1 MPVPYSNI
9 YDMFLS
15 DIKDHTLL
23 DFEVEDR
30 EKILDDLRIKA
41 ETQFKQC
48 KNDLLDK
55 DDALKQYNSN
65 LTIEEQLI
73 LATLMK
79 KFWMSDKV
87 YNLSLLKQAMSTKDW
102 KIYSQ
107 SEHLLRLLDL
117 IKELDRTIS
126 AMIVQYTLY
135 TYSITGD

>member
-48 KNDLLDK
+48 KNDLSDK
-55 DDALKQYNSN
+55 DNIKKQYNSD

-73 LATLMK
+73 IATIMR
-79 KFWMSDKV
+79 KFWMNDKI

-102 KIYSQ
+102 KQTSQ
-107 SEHLLRLLDL
+107 AEHLLRLTVLMSEL
-117 IKELDRTIS
+117 NKEIS
-126 AMIVQYTLY
+126 KMIVDYC
-135 TYSITGD
+135 TYNYKVE

>member
-48 KNDLLDK
+48 KNDLLNK
-55 DDALKQYNSN
+55 DNIEKQYNFD

-73 LATLMK
+73 IATIMR
-79 KFWMSDKV
+79 KFWMNDKI
-87 YNLSLLKQAMSTKDW
+87 YNLSLLKQRMSTKDW
-102 KIYSQ
+102 KLTSQ
-107 SEHLLRLLDL
+107 AEHLLRLTVLMNEL
-117 IKELDRTIS
+117 NKEIS
-126 AMIVQYTLY
+126 KMIVDYC
-135 TYSITGD
+135 TYNYKVE

>member
-48 KNDLLDK
+48 KNDLSDK
-55 DDALKQYNSN
+55 DNIEKQYNFD

-73 LATLMK
+73 IATIMR
-79 KFWMSDKV
+79 KFWMNDKI
-87 YNLSLLKQAMSTKDW
+87 YNLSLLKQGMSTKDW
-102 KIYSQ
+102 KQTSQ
-107 SEHLLRLLDL
+107 AEHLLRLTALMNEL
-117 IKELDRTIS
+117 NKEIS
-126 AMIVQYTLY
+126 KMIVDYC
-135 TYSITGD
+135 TYNYKVE

>member
-48 KNDLLDK
+48 KNNLLDK
-55 DDALKQYNSN
+55 DNIKKQYNFD

-73 LATLMK
+73 IATIMR
-79 KFWMSDKV
+79 KFWMNNKI

-102 KIYSQ
+102 KQTSQ
-107 SEHLLRLLDL
+107 AEHLLRLTVLMSEL
-117 IKELDRTIS
+117 NKEIS
-126 AMIVQYTLY
+126 KMIVDYC
-135 TYSITGD
+135 TYNYKVE

>member
-48 KNDLLDK
+48 KNDLSDK
-55 DDALKQYNSN
+55 DNIKKQYNSD

-73 LATLMK
+73 IVTIMR
-79 KFWMSDKV
+79 KFWMNDKI

-102 KIYSQ
+102 KQTSQ
-107 SEHLLRLLDL
+107 AEHLLRLTVLMSEL
-117 IKELDRTIS
+117 NKEIS
-126 AMIVQYTLY
+126 KMIVDYC
-135 TYSITGD
+135 TYNYKVE

>member
-48 KNDLLDK
+48 KNDLSDK
-55 DDALKQYNSN
+55 DNIKKQYNSD

-73 LATLMK
+73 IATIMR
-79 KFWMSDKV
+79 KFWMNDKI
-87 YNLSLLKQAMSTKDW
+87 YNLELIQQRMSTKDF
-102 KIYSQ
+102 KLTAQ
-107 SEHLLRLLDL
+107 SEHLLRLLNL
-117 IKELDRTIS
+117 SQELDKNIS
-126 AMIVQYTLY
+126 AMIVEYTVY
-135 TYSITGD
+135 SYSINGD

>member
-23 DFEVEDR
+23 DFDTEDR

-48 KNDLLDK
+48 KNDLSDK
-55 DDALKQYNSN
+55 DNIEKQYNFD

-73 LATLMK
+73 IATIMR
-79 KFWMSDKV
+79 KFWMNDKI

-102 KIYSQ
+102 KQTSQ
-107 SEHLLRLLDL
+107 AEHLLRLTALMSEL
-117 IKELDRTIS
+117 NKEIS
-126 AMIVQYTLY
+126 KMIVDYC
-135 TYSITGD
+135 TYNYKVE

>member
-48 KNDLLDK
+48 KNDLSDK
-55 DDALKQYNSN
+55 DNIEKQYNFD

-73 LATLMK
+73 IATIMR
-79 KFWMSDKV
+79 KFWMNDKI
-87 YNLSLLKQAMSTKDW
+87 YNLSLLKQGMSTKDW
-102 KIYSQ
+102 KQTSQ
-107 SEHLLRLLDL
+107 AEHLLRLTVLMNEL
-117 IKELDRTIS
+117 NKEIS
-126 AMIVQYTLY
+126 KMIVDYC
-135 TYSITGD
+135 TYNYKVE

>member
-15 DIKDHTLL
+15 DVKDHTLL

-48 KNDLLDK
+48 KNDLSDK
-55 DDALKQYNSN
+55 DDIEKQYNFD

-73 LATLMK
+73 IATIMR
-79 KFWMSDKV
+79 KFWMNDKI

-102 KIYSQ
+102 KQTSQ
-107 SEHLLRLLDL
+107 AEHLLRLTALMSEL
-117 IKELDRTIS
+117 NKEIS
-126 AMIVQYTLY
+126 KMIVDYC
-135 TYSITGD
+135 TYNYKVE

>member
-48 KNDLLDK
+48 KNDLSDK
-55 DDALKQYNSN
+55 DNIEKQYNFD

-73 LATLMK
+73 IATIMR
-79 KFWMSDKV
+79 KFWMNDKI

-102 KIYSQ
+102 KQTSQ
-107 SEHLLRLLDL
+107 AEHLLRLTALMSEL
-117 IKELDRTIS
+117 NKEIS
-126 AMIVQYTLY
+126 KMIVDYC
-135 TYSITGD
+135 TYNYKVE

>member
-48 KNDLLDK
+48 KNDLSDK
-55 DDALKQYNSN
+55 DDIEKQYNSD

-73 LATLMK
+73 IATIMR
-79 KFWMSDKV
+79 KFWMNDKI

-102 KIYSQ
+102 KQTSQ
-107 SEHLLRLLDL
+107 AEHLLRLTVLMSEL
-117 IKELDRTIS
+117 NKEIS
-126 AMIVQYTLY
+126 KMIVDYC
-135 TYSITGD
+135 TYNYKVE

>member
-15 DIKDHTLL
+15 DIKDCTLL
-23 DFEVEDR
+23 DFDAEDR

-48 KNDLLDK
+48 KNDLSDK
-55 DDALKQYNSN
+55 DDIEKQYNSD

-73 LATLMK
+73 IATIMR
-79 KFWMSDKV
+79 KFWMNDKI

-102 KIYSQ
+102 KQTSQ
-107 SEHLLRLLDL
+107 AEHLLRLTVLMSEL
-117 IKELDRTIS
+117 NKEIS
-126 AMIVQYTLY
+126 KMIVDYC
-135 TYSITGD
+135 TYNYKVE

>member
-15 DIKDHTLL
+15 DIKDCTLL
-23 DFEVEDR
+23 DFDVEDR

-48 KNDLLDK
+48 KNDLSDK
-55 DDALKQYNSN
+55 DNIEKQYNFD

-73 LATLMK
+73 IATIMR
-79 KFWMSDKV
+79 KFWMNDKI

-102 KIYSQ
+102 KQTSQ
-107 SEHLLRLLDL
+107 AEHLLRLTALMSEL
-117 IKELDRTIS
+117 NKEIS
-126 AMIVQYTLY
+126 KMIVDYC
-135 TYSITGD
+135 TYNYKVE

>member
-23 DFEVEDR
+23 DFEAEDR

-48 KNDLLDK
+48 KNDLSDK
-55 DDALKQYNSN
+55 DNIEKQYNFD

-73 LATLMK
+73 IATIMR
-79 KFWMSDKV
+79 KFWMNDKI
-87 YNLSLLKQAMSTKDW
+87 YNLSLLKQGMSTKDW
-102 KIYSQ
+102 KQTSQ
-107 SEHLLRLLDL
+107 AEHLLRLTALMSEL
-117 IKELDRTIS
+117 NKEIS
-126 AMIVQYTLY
+126 KMIVDYC
-135 TYSITGD
+135 TYNYKVE

>member
-23 DFEVEDR
+23 DFEAEDR

-48 KNDLLDK
+48 KNDLSDK
-55 DDALKQYNSN
+55 DNIKKQYNFD

-73 LATLMK
+73 IATIMR
-79 KFWMSDKV
+79 KFWMNDKI

-102 KIYSQ
+102 KQTSQ
-107 SEHLLRLLDL
+107 AEHLLRLTALMSEL
-117 IKELDRTIS
+117 NKEIS
-126 AMIVQYTLY
+126 KMIVDYC
-135 TYSITGD
+135 TYNYKVE

>member
-48 KNDLLDK
+48 KNDLSDK
-55 DDALKQYNSN
+55 DNIEKQYNFD

-73 LATLMK
+73 IATIMR
-79 KFWMSDKV
+79 KFWMNDKI

-102 KIYSQ
+102 KQTSQ
-107 SEHLLRLLDL
+107 AEHLLRLTVLMSEL
-117 IKELDRTIS
+117 NKEIS
-126 AMIVQYTLY
+126 KMIVDYC
-135 TYSITGD
+135 TYNYKVE

>member
-15 DIKDHTLL
+15 DIKDCTLL
-23 DFEVEDR
+23 DFEAEDR

-48 KNDLLDK
+48 KNDLSDK
-55 DDALKQYNSN
+55 DNIEKQYNFD

-73 LATLMK
+73 IATIMR
-79 KFWMSDKV
+79 KFWMNDKI

-102 KIYSQ
+102 KQTSQ
-107 SEHLLRLLDL
+107 AEHLLRLTVLMSEL
-117 IKELDRTIS
+117 NKEIS
-126 AMIVQYTLY
+126 KMIVDYC
-135 TYSITGD
+135 TYNYKVE

>member
-48 KNDLLDK
+48 KNDLSNK
-55 DDALKQYNSN
+55 DDIEKQYNFD

-73 LATLMK
+73 IATIMR
-79 KFWMSDKV
+79 KFWMNDKI

-102 KIYSQ
+102 KQTSQ
-107 SEHLLRLLDL
+107 AEHLLRLTALMSEL
-117 IKELDRTIS
+117 NKEIS
-126 AMIVQYTLY
+126 KMIVDYC
-135 TYSITGD
+135 TYNYKVE

>member
-48 KNDLLDK
+48 KNDLLNK
-55 DDALKQYNSN
+55 DNIEKQYNFD

-73 LATLMK
+73 IATIMR
-79 KFWMSDKV
+79 KFWMNDKI

-102 KIYSQ
+102 KQTSQ
-107 SEHLLRLLDL
+107 AEHLLRLTVLMSEL
-117 IKELDRTIS
+117 NKEIS
-126 AMIVQYTLY
+126 KMIVDYC
-135 TYSITGD
+135 TYNYKVE

>member
-15 DIKDHTLL
+15 DIKDCTLL
-23 DFEVEDR
+23 DFKAEDR

-48 KNDLLDK
+48 KNDLSDK
-55 DDALKQYNSN
+55 DNIEKQYNFD

-73 LATLMK
+73 IATIMR
-79 KFWMSDKV
+79 KFWMNDKI

-102 KIYSQ
+102 KQTSQ
-107 SEHLLRLLDL
+107 AEHLLRLTVLMSEL
-117 IKELDRTIS
+117 NKEIS
-126 AMIVQYTLY
+126 KMIVDYC
-135 TYSITGD
+135 TYNYKVE

>member
-48 KNDLLDK
+48 KNDLSDK
-55 DDALKQYNSN
+55 DDIEKQYNFD

-73 LATLMK
+73 IATIMR
-79 KFWMSDKV
+79 KFWMNDKI

-102 KIYSQ
+102 KQTSQ
-107 SEHLLRLLDL
+107 AEHLLRLTALMSEL
-117 IKELDRTIS
+117 NKEIS
-126 AMIVQYTLY
+126 KMIVDYC
-135 TYSITGD
+135 TYNYKVE

>member
-48 KNDLLDK
+48 KNDLSDK
-55 DDALKQYNSN
+55 DNIEKQYNFD

-73 LATLMK
+73 IATIMR
-79 KFWMSDKV
+79 KFWMNDKI
-87 YNLSLLKQAMSTKDW
+87 YNLSLLKQGMSTKDW
-102 KIYSQ
+102 KQTSQ
-107 SEHLLRLLDL
+107 AEHLLRLTALMSEL
-117 IKELDRTIS
+117 NKEIS
-126 AMIVQYTLY
+126 KMIVDYC
-135 TYSITGD
+135 TYNYKVE

>member
-48 KNDLLDK
+48 KNDLSNK
-55 DDALKQYNSN
+55 DNIEKQYNFD

-73 LATLMK
+73 IATIMR
-79 KFWMSDKV
+79 KFWMNDKI
-87 YNLSLLKQAMSTKDW
+87 YNLSLLKQGMSTKDW
-102 KIYSQ
+102 KQTSQ
-107 SEHLLRLLDL
+107 AEHLLRLTALMSEL
-117 IKELDRTIS
+117 NKEIS
-126 AMIVQYTLY
+126 KMIVDYC
-135 TYSITGD
+135 TYNYKVE

>member
-23 DFEVEDR
+23 DFDAEDR

-55 DDALKQYNSN
+55 DNIEKQYNFD

-73 LATLMK
+73 IATIMR
-79 KFWMSDKV
+79 KFWMNDKI

-102 KIYSQ
+102 KQTSQ
-107 SEHLLRLLDL
+107 AEHLLRLTVLMSEL
-117 IKELDRTIS
+117 NKEIS
-126 AMIVQYTLY
+126 KMIVDYC
-135 TYSITGD
+135 TYNYKVE

>member
-15 DIKDHTLL
+15 DIKDCTLL
-23 DFEVEDR
+23 DFDAEDR

-48 KNDLLDK
+48 KNDLSDK
-55 DDALKQYNSN
+55 DDIEKQYNSD

-73 LATLMK
+73 IATIMR
-79 KFWMSDKV
+79 KFWMNDKI

-102 KIYSQ
+102 KQTSQ
-107 SEHLLRLLDL
+107 AEHLLRLTVLMSEL
-117 IKELDRTIS
+117 NKEIS
-126 AMIVQYTLY
+126 KMIVDYC
-135 TYSITGD
+135 TYSYKVE

>member
-30 EKILDDLRIKA
+30 EKILDGLRIKA

-48 KNDLLDK
+48 KNDLLNK
-55 DDALKQYNSN
+55 DNIEKQYNFD

-73 LATLMK
+73 IATIMR
-79 KFWMSDKV
+79 KFWMNDKI
-87 YNLSLLKQAMSTKDW
+87 YNLSLLKQGMSTKDW
-102 KIYSQ
+102 KQTSQ
-107 SEHLLRLLDL
+107 AEHLLRLTALMSEL
-117 IKELDRTIS
+117 NKEIS
-126 AMIVQYTLY
+126 KMIVDYC
-135 TYSITGD
+135 TYNYKVE

>member
-48 KNDLLDK
+48 KNDLLNK
-55 DDALKQYNSN
+55 DNIEKQYNFD

-73 LATLMK
+73 IATIMR
-79 KFWMSDKV
+79 KFWMNDKI
-87 YNLSLLKQAMSTKDW
+87 YNLSLLKQRMSTKDW
-102 KIYSQ
+102 KLTSQ
-107 SEHLLRLLDL
+107 AEHLLRLTVLMSEL
-117 IKELDRTIS
+117 NKEIS
-126 AMIVQYTLY
+126 KMIVDYC
-135 TYSITGD
+135 TYNYEVE